1 MFYTFAHTLT
11 TGDISTAKKEIEMPL
26 TEGVIHQ
33 VDVLFQDGCD
43 HKAHVQIYRGNQQL
57 WPTNRGASIVGN
69 ATVVSFRDFVEVDSG
84 ESRLHAFV
92 WGDGV
97 ITAVD
102 VIINIGLLPKAILQP
117 FSLAELLRAVQQS

>member
-1 MFYTFAHTLT
+1 MFFTFAHAMTIA
-11 TGDISTAKKEIEMPL
+11 DISTAKKELEMQL

-43 HKAHVQIYRGNQQL
+43 HKAQVQIYRGNQQL
-57 WPTNRGASIVGN
+57 WPTNRGATIKGN
-69 ATVVSFRDFVEVDSG
+69 ATVVSFRDFVEIDSG
-84 ESRLHAFV
+84 DTRLHAFV